1 MAKTTKRIVSLV
13 IVAMLLA
20 AMVPFTAFAATPSLT
35 LSMSKD
41 GFTYTVYQVAT
52 LDTTTGGYTLNTED
66 EGIVDAMK
74 SKDQSGADFL
84 AALDAATNPGSVK
97 GTVTKGSDFTTTDM
111 GIYYA
116 KATEWPNGVQRKS
129 NTVVVPLYNKTER
142 TWKFS
147 GGVSADGDD
156 ALSIDL
162 SQNGKAVSGSVGV
175 DKGFD
180 TVIDKTPK
188 FKGQGQK
195 VTYTLE
201 ATVVGSI
208 DQKAKKYVIYDTM
221 SKGLTYNNDAKVY
234 YLDDAGNP
242 GNDVTNQFIV
252 KPNNVDPSEPTDKLT
267 GEYEGGTNITVT
279 AKDTTLTGNDFY
291 AAKKVRVVYTAT
303 VNNKAVVGNP
313 GNPNTDGLE
322 YTNAAG
328 TDGKAGG
335 PTVIVYTYNIE
346 VEKVDASNG
355 NRPLAG
361 ATFGLYSD
369 AAATTEIASGVS
381 TLVGTG
387 TAQKALVTFTATGDT
402 NAIRLA
408 PGKYYVKEKS
418 APDGYNLNTKI
429 YEVTVSQSTSGNG
442 IAGLDA
448 AIPNTISKLPQTGGA
463 GTMMFT
469 ILGGSLILVAG
480 VLFVVFMKKRSSK

>member
-1 MAKTTKRIVSLV
+1 MAKTSKRIISMV
-13 IVAMLLA
+13 IVAMLLV
-20 AMVPFTAFAATPSLT
+20 AMVPFTAFAATPTLT
-35 LSMSKD
+35 FTMPKD
-41 GFTYTVYQVAT
+41 NFTYTVYQVAT
-52 LDTTTGGYTLNTED
+52 LNAETGEYTLKTT
-66 EGIVDAMK
+66 DADVVAAMQKK
-74 SKDQSGADFL
+74 SQSGAEFL
-84 AALDAATNPGSVK
+84 AALDDATTPGDNK
-97 GTVTKGSDFTTTDM
+97 GTVTKGTDFNTSEL

-116 KATEWPNGVQRKS
+116 KATAWPNNVQRRS
-129 NTVVVPLYNKTER
+129 NTVIVPKKFGN

-180 TVIDKTPK
+180 KVSDKTPRH
-188 FKGQGQK
+188 KGQGESVK
-195 VTYTLE
+195 FTLE
-201 ATVVGSI
+201 ATVIGSTSEH
-208 DQKAKKYVIYDTM
+208 AKEYVIYDTM
-221 SKGLTYNNDAKVY
+221 SKGLTYNDDAVVY
-234 YLDDAGNP
+234 YLDASDAVIGSA
-242 GNDVTNQFIV
+242 VTSDFNIS
-252 KPNNVDPSEPTDKLT
+252 NNSTDDKLT
-267 GEYEGGTNITVT
+267 GKYANGTYISV
-279 AKDTTLTGNDFY
+279 AARDTTLGGTAFY

-303 VNNKAVVGNP
+303 VNNDAVIGSA
-313 GNPNTDGLE
+313 GNPNKDYLK
-322 YTNAAG
+322 YTNAA
-328 TDGKAGG
+328 DKSDDIKG
-335 PTVIVYTYNIE
+335 PEVIVYTYNVE

-355 NRPLAG
+355 NKPLAG

-448 AIPNTISKLPQTGGA
+448 AIPNTISKLPETGGA

-469 ILGGSLILVAG
+469 IIGGSLILVAG
-480 VLFVVFMKKRSSK
+480 ALFVVVLKKRSSK

>member
-13 IVAMLLA
+13 LVAMLLA
-20 AMVPFTAFAATPSLT
+20 AMVPFTAFAANSSLT

-52 LDTTTGGYTLNTED
+52 LDTTTGGYTLNTTD
-66 EGIVDAMK
+66 AGIVAAMK
-74 SKDQSGADFL
+74 TKNQSGADFL
-84 AALDAATNPGSVK
+84 AALDAASNPGSVA
-97 GTVTKGSDFTTTDM
+97 GTVTKGSNFTTSDM

-116 KATEWPNGVQRKS
+116 KATAWPDGVQRKS
-129 NTVVVPLYNKTER
+129 NTVVVPQYNDTEKTWE
-142 TWKFS
+142 FS
-147 GGVSADGDD
+147 SA
-156 ALSIDL
+156 SIDL
-162 SQNGKAVSGSVGV
+162 STNGKAVSGDIGV

-180 TVIDKTPK
+180 TVDDKAPK
-188 FKGQGQK
+188 FKGQDDV

-201 ATVVGSI
+201 ATVVGST

-234 YLDDAGNP
+234 YLDDAGNASSAVTAQF
-242 GNDVTNQFIV
+242 DVAATKTNA
-252 KPNNVDPSEPTDKLT
+252 KLT
-267 GEYEGGTNITVT
+267 GEYAGGTYITVT
-279 AKDTTLTGNDFY
+279 AKADTLNGTEFY

-303 VNNKAVVGNP
+303 VNNEAIVGTP

-322 YTNAAG
+322 YTNAA
-328 TDGKAGG
+328 DQSDDVEG
-335 PTVIVYTYNIE
+335 PTVRVYTYSIE

-355 NRPLAG
+355 NAPLAG

-369 AAATTEIASGVS
+369 RNATTEIASGTSVIS
-381 TLVGTG
+381 GN
-387 TAQKALVTFTATGDT
+387 KAIVTFKAGNDA

-408 PGKYYVKEKS
+408 PNTYYVKEKA
-418 APDGYNLNTKI
+418 APTGYNLNTKI
-429 YEVTVSQSTSGNG
+429 YAVTVTGSETAAGVQGLQS
-442 IAGLDA
+442 

-480 VLFVVFMKKRSSK
+480 ALFVVFMKKRTSK

>member
-20 AMVPFTAFAATPSLT
+20 AMVPFTAFAANSSLT

-52 LDTTTGGYTLNTED
+52 LDTTTGGYTLKTTD
-66 EGIVDAMK
+66 AGIVAAMK
-74 SKDQSGADFL
+74 TKNQTGADFL
-84 AALDAATNPGSVK
+84 AALDAATNPGSVA
-97 GTVTKGSDFTTTDM
+97 GTVSNGSSFTTSTM

-116 KATEWPNGVQRKS
+116 KATAWPDGVQRKS
-129 NTVVVPLYNKTER
+129 NTVVVPKYNKGEK
-142 TWKFS
+142 TWEFT
-147 GGVSADGDD
+147 D
-156 ALSIDL
+156 ASIDL
-162 SQNGKAVSGSVGV
+162 STNGKAVSGDIFV

-180 TVIDKTPK
+180 TVNDKAPK
-188 FKGQGQK
+188 FKGQGDV

-208 DQKAKKYVIYDTM
+208 DQKAKKYVIYDKM
-221 SKGLTYNNDAKVY
+221 SKGLTYNKDAKVY
-234 YLDDAGNP
+234 YLDDAGNA
-242 GNDVTNQFIV
+242 GNAVNAQFDVDFTKTNA
-252 KPNNVDPSEPTDKLT
+252 KLT
-267 GEYEGGTNITVT
+267 DEYKDGTYITVT
-279 AKDTTLTGNDFY
+279 AKPETLGGTEFY

-303 VNNKAVVGNP
+303 VNNEAVVGNP

-322 YTNAAG
+322 YKNAA
-328 TDGKAGG
+328 DQSDDVKG

-355 NRPLAG
+355 NAPLAG

-369 AAATTEIASGVS
+369 SNATTEIASGTSVIS
-381 TLVGTG
+381 GN
-387 TAQKALVTFTATGDT
+387 KAIVTFKAGSDA

-408 PGKYYVKEKS
+408 PGKYYVKEKE
-418 APDGYNLNTKI
+418 APEGYNLNTTI
-429 YEVTVSQSTSGNG
+429 YEVTVTGDTTA
-442 IAGLDA
+442 AGGVQGLRS

>member
-20 AMVPFTAFAATPSLT
+20 AMVPFTAFAANSSLT

-52 LDTTTGGYTLNTED
+52 LNAETGEYTLKTT
-66 EGIVDAMK
+66 DADVVAAMQK
-74 SKDQSGADFL
+74 KNQSGADFL
-84 AALDAATNPGSVK
+84 AALDAATTPGFNK
-97 GTVTKGSDFTTTDM
+97 GTVTKGTDFNTSEL

-116 KATEWPNGVQRKS
+116 KATAWPNNVQRRS
-129 NTVVVPLYNKTER
+129 NTVIVPKKFGN

-180 TVIDKTPK
+180 TVDDKAPK
-188 FKGQGQK
+188 FKGQGDV

-221 SKGLTYNNDAKVY
+221 SKGLTYNKDAKVY
-234 YLDDAGNP
+234 YLDDEGKP
-242 GNDVTNQFIV
+242 GNEVTEQFTV
-252 KPNNVDPSEPTDKLT
+252 KPNNVDSSEPTDKLT
-267 GEYEGGTNITVT
+267 GKYVGGTYITVT
-279 AKDTTLTGNDFY
+279 AKPGTLNGTEFGTEFY
-291 AAKKVRVVYTAT
+291 DAKKVRVVYTAT
-303 VNNKAVVGNP
+303 VNNEAVVGVP

-328 TDGKAGG
+328 TDGKAEGS
-335 PTVIVYTYNIE
+335 TVIVYTYNIE

-355 NRPLAG
+355 NAPLAG

-369 AAATTEIASGVS
+369 SNATTEIASGTSVIS
-381 TLVGTG
+381 GN
-387 TAQKALVTFTATGDT
+387 KAIVTFKAGSDA

-408 PGKYYVKEKS
+408 PGKYYVKEKE
-418 APDGYNLNTKI
+418 APEGYNLNTKI
-429 YEVTVSQSTSGNG
+429 YEVTVTGNETA
-442 IAGLDA
+442 AGVQGLRS

>member
-13 IVAMLLA
+13 LVAMLLA
-20 AMVPFTAFAATPSLT
+20 AMVPFTAFAANSSLT

-52 LDTTTGGYTLNTED
+52 LDTTTGGYTLKTED
-66 EGIVDAMK
+66 AGIVAAMK
-74 SKDQSGADFL
+74 TKDQSGADFL
-84 AALDAATNPGSVK
+84 AALDAATNPGTPA
-97 GTVTKGSDFTTTDM
+97 GTVTKDSSFTTSTM

-116 KATEWPNGVQRKS
+116 KATDWPDGVQRKS
-129 NTVVVPLYNKTER
+129 NTVVVPKYNKGEK
-142 TWKFS
+142 TWEFT
-147 GGVSADGDD
+147 D
-156 ALSIDL
+156 ASIDL
-162 SQNGKAVSGSVGV
+162 STNGKAVSGDIGV

-180 TVIDKTPK
+180 TVDDKAPK

-242 GNDVTNQFIV
+242 GNDVTAQFIV
-252 KPNNVDPSEPTDKLT
+252 DPLKPNAKLT
-267 GEYEGGTNITVT
+267 GKYEGGTYITVT
-279 AKDTTLTGNDFY
+279 AKPETLNGTNSTEFY

-303 VNNKAVVGNP
+303 VNNEAVVGTP

-322 YTNAAG
+322 YTNAA
-328 TDGKAGG
+328 DHSEDVEG

-355 NRPLAG
+355 NAPLAG

-369 AAATTEIASGVS
+369 SNATTEIASGTSVIS
-381 TLVGTG
+381 GN
-387 TAQKALVTFTATGDT
+387 KAIVTFKAGNDA

-408 PGKYYVKEKS
+408 PGKYYVKEKA
-418 APDGYNLNTKI
+418 APEGYNLNTKI
-429 YEVTVSQSTSGNG
+429 YEVTVTGSETAAGVQGLQS
-442 IAGLDA
+442 

>member
-20 AMVPFTAFAATPSLT
+20 AMVPFTAFAETPSLT

-41 GFTYTVYQVAT
+41 GFEYTVYQVAT
-52 LDTTTGGYTLNTED
+52 LDTETGAYTLNTTD
-66 EGIVDAMK
+66 AGIVAAMK
-74 SKDQSGADFL
+74 VNGQSGADFL
-84 AALDAATNPGSVK
+84 AALDAASNPGTSV
-97 GTVTKGSDFTTTDM
+97 GTVSNGSNFTTSTM

-116 KATEWPNGVQRKS
+116 KATAWPDGVQRKS
-129 NTVVVPLYNKTER
+129 NTVVVPQYNGE
-142 TWKFS
+142 TWEFS
-147 GGVSADGDD
+147 SA
-156 ALSIDL
+156 SIDL
-162 SQNGKAVSGSVGV
+162 STNGKAVSGDIFV

-180 TVIDKTPK
+180 TVEDKAPK

-201 ATVVGSI
+201 ATIVGSI
-208 DQKAKKYVIYDTM
+208 DQKAKKYVIYDKM
-221 SKGLTYNNDAKVY
+221 SKGLTYNKDAKVY
-234 YLDDAGNP
+234 YLDDAGNA
-242 GNDVTNQFIV
+242 GNAVNAQFDVDFTKTNA
-252 KPNNVDPSEPTDKLT
+252 KLT
-267 GEYEGGTNITVT
+267 GEYAGGTYITVT
-279 AKDTTLTGNDFY
+279 AKADTLNGTEFY

-303 VNNKAVVGNP
+303 VNNEAIVGTP

-322 YTNAAG
+322 YTNAA
-328 TDGKAGG
+328 DQSDDVEG
-335 PTVIVYTYNIE
+335 PTVRVYTYSIE

-355 NRPLAG
+355 NAPLAG

-369 AAATTEIASGVS
+369 RNATTEIASGTS
-381 TLVGTG
+381 AISGN
-387 TAQKALVTFTATGDT
+387 KAIVTFKAGNDA

-408 PGKYYVKEKS
+408 PGTYYVKEKA
-418 APDGYNLNTKI
+418 APTGYNLNTKI
-429 YEVTVSQSTSGNG
+429 YAVTVTGSETAAGVQGLQS
-442 IAGLDA
+442 

-480 VLFVVFMKKRSSK
+480 ALFVVFMKKRTSK

>member
-13 IVAMLLA
+13 LVAMLLA

-52 LDTTTGGYTLNTED
+52 LDTTTGGYTLNTTD
-66 EGIVDAMK
+66 AGIVAAMK
-74 SKDQSGADFL
+74 TKDQSGADFL
-84 AALDAATNPGSVK
+84 AALDAASNPGSVA
-97 GTVTKGSDFTTTDM
+97 GTVTKDSSFTTSTM

-116 KATEWPNGVQRKS
+116 KATEWPDGVQRKS

-147 GGVSADGDD
+147 D
-156 ALSIDL
+156 ASIDL
-162 SQNGKAVSGSVGV
+162 STNGKAVSGDIGV

-180 TVIDKTPK
+180 TVNDKAPK
-188 FKGQGQK
+188 FKGQGDV

-221 SKGLTYNNDAKVY
+221 SKGLTYNKNAKVY

-242 GNDVTNQFIV
+242 GNEVTEQFTV

-267 GEYEGGTNITVT
+267 GKYEGGTYITVT
-279 AKDTTLTGNDFY
+279 AKPGTLNGTEFY

-303 VNNKAVVGNP
+303 VNNEAIVGTP

-322 YTNAAG
+322 YTNAADQSDDVPG
-328 TDGKAGG
+328 A
-335 PTVIVYTYNIE
+335 TVIVYTYNIE

-355 NRPLAG
+355 NAPLAG

-369 AAATTEIASGVS
+369 SNATTEIASGTSVIS
-381 TLVGTG
+381 GN
-387 TAQKALVTFTATGDT
+387 KAIVTFKNGSDA

-408 PGKYYVKEKS
+408 PGTYYVKEKE
-418 APDGYNLNTKI
+418 APEGYNLNTKI
-429 YEVTVSQSTSGNG
+429 YEVTVTGNVTAAGVQGLQS
-442 IAGLDA
+442 

>member
-20 AMVPFTAFAATPSLT
+20 AMVPFTAFAETPSLT

-52 LDTTTGGYTLNTED
+52 LDTTTGGYTLNTTD
-66 EGIVDAMK
+66 AGIVAAMK
-74 SKDQSGADFL
+74 TKNQSGADFL

-116 KATEWPNGVQRKS
+116 KATAWPDGVQRKS
-129 NTVVVPLYNKTER
+129 NTVVVPQYNDGQKTWE
-142 TWKFS
+142 FS
-147 GGVSADGDD
+147 SA
-156 ALSIDL
+156 SIDL
-162 SQNGKAVSGSVGV
+162 SAYGKAVSGDIFV
-175 DKGFD
+175 DKGFS
-180 TVIDKTPK
+180 TVEDDDPRYE
-188 FKGQGQK
+188 GQGK
-195 VTYTLE
+195 VVPYTLE
-201 ATVVGSI
+201 ATIVGSI

-234 YLDDAGNP
+234 YLDDEGKP
-242 GNDVTNQFIV
+242 GNEVTEQFTV

-267 GEYEGGTNITVT
+267 GDYEGGTYITVT
-279 AKDTTLTGNDFY
+279 AKPGTLNGTEFY
-291 AAKKVRVVYTAT
+291 AAKKVRVCFTAT
-303 VNNKAVVGNP
+303 VNNDAVVGNP

-322 YTNAAG
+322 YTNAANHSDDVEG
-328 TDGKAGG
+328 D
-335 PTVIVYTYNIE
+335 TVIVYTYNIE

-355 NRPLAG
+355 NAPLAG

-369 AAATTEIASGVS
+369 SNATTEIASGTSVIS
-381 TLVGTG
+381 GT
-387 TAQKALVTFTATGDT
+387 KAIVTFKAGNDA

-408 PGKYYVKEKS
+408 PGKYYVKEKE
-418 APDGYNLNTKI
+418 APEGYNLNTKI
-429 YEVTVSQSTSGNG
+429 YEVTVTGDTTP
-442 IAGLDA
+442 AGGVQGLRS

>member
-20 AMVPFTAFAATPSLT
+20 AMVPFTAFAETPSLT

-52 LDTTTGGYTLNTED
+52 LDTTTGGYTLKTTD
-66 EGIVDAMK
+66 ARIVAAMK
-74 SKDQSGADFL
+74 TKDQSGADFL
-84 AALDAATNPGSVK
+84 ADLDAASNPGSVA
-97 GTVTKGSDFTTTDM
+97 GTVTKDSSFTTSTM

-116 KATEWPNGVQRKS
+116 KATAWPDGVQRKS
-129 NTVVVPLYNKTER
+129 NTVVVPQYNGE
-142 TWKFS
+142 TWEFS
-147 GGVSADGDD
+147 SA
-156 ALSIDL
+156 SIDL
-162 SQNGKAVSGSVGV
+162 STNGKAVSGDIGV

-180 TVIDKTPK
+180 TVDDKAPK
-188 FKGQGQK
+188 FKGQGDV

-221 SKGLTYNNDAKVY
+221 SKGLTYNKNAKVY

-242 GNDVTNQFIV
+242 GNEVTEQFTV
-252 KPNNVDPSEPTDKLT
+252 KPNNVDSSEPTDKLT
-267 GEYEGGTNITVT
+267 GKYEGGTYITVT
-279 AKDTTLTGNDFY
+279 AKPGTLNGTEFY

-303 VNNKAVVGNP
+303 VNNEAVVGVP

-322 YTNAAG
+322 YTNAADQSDDVEG
-328 TDGKAGG
+328 S
-335 PTVIVYTYNIE
+335 TVIVYTYNIE

-355 NRPLAG
+355 NAPLAG

-369 AAATTEIASGVS
+369 SNATTEIASGTSVIS
-381 TLVGTG
+381 GN
-387 TAQKALVTFTATGDT
+387 KAIVTFKAGNDA

-408 PGKYYVKEKS
+408 PGKYYVKEKE
-418 APDGYNLNTKI
+418 APEGYNLNTKI
-429 YEVTVSQSTSGNG
+429 YEVTVTGNETA
-442 IAGLDA
+442 AGVQGLRS

>member
-20 AMVPFTAFAATPSLT
+20 AMVPFTAFAANPSLT
-35 LSMSKD
+35 LSMTKD

-52 LDTTTGGYTLNTED
+52 LDTTTGGYTLNTAD
-66 EGIVDAMK
+66 EGIVAAMK
-74 SKDQSGADFL
+74 TKNQTGADFL
-84 AALDAATNPGSVK
+84 AALDAASNPGSVA
-97 GTVTKGSDFTTTDM
+97 GTVTKDSSFTTSTM

-129 NTVVVPLYNKTER
+129 NTVVVPQYNDTDKTWE
-142 TWKFS
+142 FS
-147 GGVSADGDD
+147 D
-156 ALSIDL
+156 ASIDL
-162 SQNGKAVSGSVGV
+162 SANGKAVSGDVGV

-180 TVIDKTPK
+180 TVDDKAPK

-201 ATVVGSI
+201 ATIVGSI

-234 YLDDAGNP
+234 YLDDADHP
-242 GNDVTNQFIV
+242 GNEVTEQFTV
-252 KPNNVDPSEPTDKLT
+252 KPNNVDSSEPTDKLT
-267 GEYEGGTNITVT
+267 GEYEGGTYITVT
-279 AKDTTLTGNDFY
+279 AKPETLNGTNSTEFY

-328 TDGKAGG
+328 TDGKAEGF
-335 PTVIVYTYNIE
+335 TVRVYTYNIE

-361 ATFGLYSD
+361 AIFGLYSD
-369 AAATTEIASGVS
+369 SKATTEIASGTSVIS
-381 TLVGTG
+381 GN
-387 TAQKALVTFTATGDT
+387 KAIVTFKAGSDA

-408 PGKYYVKEKS
+408 PGTYYVKEKA
-418 APDGYNLNTKI
+418 APAGYNLNTTI
-429 YEVTVSQSTSGNG
+429 YEVTVTGDTTPAGGVQGLQS
-442 IAGLDA
+442 

>member
-52 LDTTTGGYTLNTED
+52 LDTTTGGYTLKTTD
-66 EGIVDAMK
+66 ARIVDAMK
-74 SKDQSGADFL
+74 TKDQSGADFL
-84 AALDAATNPGSVK
+84 ADLDAASNPGSVA
-97 GTVTKGSDFTTTDM
+97 GTVTKDSSFTTSTM

-116 KATEWPNGVQRKS
+116 KATAWPDGVQRKS
-129 NTVVVPLYNKTER
+129 NTVVVPQYNKDEK

-147 GGVSADGDD
+147 D
-156 ALSIDL
+156 ASIDL
-162 SQNGKAVSGSVGV
+162 STNGKAVSGDIGV

-180 TVIDKTPK
+180 TVDDKAPK

-234 YLDDAGNP
+234 YLDYAGNA

-252 KPNNVDPSEPTDKLT
+252 DPLKPNAKLT
-267 GEYEGGTNITVT
+267 GKYEGGTYITVT
-279 AKDTTLTGNDFY
+279 AKPETLNGTNSTEFY

-303 VNNKAVVGNP
+303 VNNEAVVGKP

-322 YTNAAG
+322 YTNAA
-328 TDGKAGG
+328 DQFDDVKG

-355 NRPLAG
+355 NAPLAG

-369 AAATTEIASGVS
+369 SNATTEIASGTSVIS
-381 TLVGTG
+381 GN
-387 TAQKALVTFTATGDT
+387 KAIVTFKNGNDA

-408 PGKYYVKEKS
+408 PGKYYVKEKE
-418 APDGYNLNTKI
+418 ALEGYNLNTKI
-429 YEVTVSQSTSGNG
+429 YEVTVTGSETAAGVQGLQS
-442 IAGLDA
+442 

>member
-20 AMVPFTAFAATPSLT
+20 AMVPFTAFAANSSLT

-52 LDTTTGGYTLNTED
+52 LDTTTGGYTLKTED
-66 EGIVDAMK
+66 AGIVDAMK
-74 SKDQSGADFL
+74 TKDQTGADFL
-84 AALDAATNPGSVK
+84 AALDAASNPGSVA
-97 GTVTKGSDFTTTDM
+97 GTVTKDSSFTTSTM

-116 KATEWPNGVQRKS
+116 KATAWPEGVQRKS
-129 NTVVVPLYNKTER
+129 NTVVVPKYNKGEK
-142 TWKFS
+142 TWEFT
-147 GGVSADGDD
+147 D
-156 ALSIDL
+156 ASIDL
-162 SQNGKAVSGSVGV
+162 STNGKAVSGDVGV

-180 TVIDKTPK
+180 TVDDKAPK

-221 SKGLTYNNDAKVY
+221 SKGLTYNKDAKVY
-234 YLDDAGNP
+234 YLDDEGKP
-242 GNDVTNQFIV
+242 GNEVTEQFTV

-267 GEYEGGTNITVT
+267 GEYEGGTYITVT

-328 TDGKAGG
+328 TDGKAEGF
-335 PTVIVYTYNIE
+335 TVRVYTYNIE

-369 AAATTEIASGVS
+369 SDATTEIASGTSVIS
-381 TLVGTG
+381 GN
-387 TAQKALVTFTATGDT
+387 KAIVTFKNGNDA

-408 PGKYYVKEKS
+408 PGKYYVKEKE
-418 APDGYNLNTKI
+418 APEGYNLNTKI
-429 YEVTVSQSTSGNG
+429 YEVTVTGNETAAGVQGLQS
-442 IAGLDA
+442 

>member
-52 LDTTTGGYTLNTED
+52 LDTTTGGYTLNTTD
-66 EGIVDAMK
+66 ARIVDAMK
-74 SKDQSGADFL
+74 TKDQSGADFL
-84 AALDAATNPGSVK
+84 ADLDAASNPGSVA
-97 GTVTKGSDFTTTDM
+97 GTVTKDSSFTTSTM

-116 KATEWPNGVQRKS
+116 KATAWPDGVQRKS
-129 NTVVVPLYNKTER
+129 NTVVVPQYNKDEK

-147 GGVSADGDD
+147 D
-156 ALSIDL
+156 ASIDL
-162 SQNGKAVSGSVGV
+162 STNGKAVSGDIGV

-180 TVIDKTPK
+180 TVDDKAPK

-234 YLDDAGNP
+234 YLDDAGNA

-252 KPNNVDPSEPTDKLT
+252 DPLKPNAKLT
-267 GEYEGGTNITVT
+267 GKYEGGTYITVT
-279 AKDTTLTGNDFY
+279 AKPETLNGTNSTEFY

-303 VNNKAVVGNP
+303 VNNEAVVGKP

-322 YTNAAG
+322 YTNAA
-328 TDGKAGG
+328 DQFDDVKG

-355 NRPLAG
+355 NAPLAG

-369 AAATTEIASGVS
+369 SNATTEIASGTSVIS
-381 TLVGTG
+381 GN
-387 TAQKALVTFTATGDT
+387 KAIVTFKNGNDA

-408 PGKYYVKEKS
+408 PGKYYVKEKE
-418 APDGYNLNTKI
+418 APEGYNLNTKI
-429 YEVTVSQSTSGNG
+429 YEVTVTGSETAAGVQGLQS
-442 IAGLDA
+442 

>member
-1 MAKTTKRIVSLV
+1 
-13 IVAMLLA
+13 MLLA
-20 AMVPFTAFAATPSLT
+20 AMVPFTAFAETPSLT

-52 LDTTTGGYTLNTED
+52 LDTTTGGYTLKTTD
-66 EGIVDAMK
+66 ERIVDDMK
-74 SKDQSGADFL
+74 TKDQTGADFL
-84 AALDAATNPGSVK
+84 ADLDAASNPGSVA
-97 GTVTKGSDFTTTDM
+97 GTVSNGSDFTTSTM

-116 KATEWPNGVQRKS
+116 KATAWPDGVQRKS
-129 NTVVVPLYNKTER
+129 NTVVVPQYNEDEKTWE
-142 TWKFS
+142 FS
-147 GGVSADGDD
+147 SA
-156 ALSIDL
+156 SIDL
-162 SQNGKAVSGSVGV
+162 STNGKAVSGDIGV

-180 TVIDKTPK
+180 TVKDKAPK

-221 SKGLTYNNDAKVY
+221 SKGLTYNKDAKVY
-234 YLDDAGNP
+234 YLDDEGKP
-242 GNDVTNQFIV
+242 GNEVTEQFTV

-267 GEYEGGTNITVT
+267 GKYEGGTYITVT
-279 AKDTTLTGNDFY
+279 AKPETLNGTNSTEFY

-303 VNNKAVVGNP
+303 VNNEAVVGKP

-322 YTNAAG
+322 YTNAA
-328 TDGKAGG
+328 DHSEDVEG

-355 NRPLAG
+355 NKPLAG

-369 AAATTEIASGVS
+369 RNATTEIASGTSVIS
-381 TLVGTG
+381 GN
-387 TAQKALVTFTATGDT
+387 KAIVTFKAGNDA

-408 PGKYYVKEKS
+408 PGKYYVKEKE
-418 APDGYNLNTKI
+418 ALDGYNLNTKI
-429 YEVTVSQSTSGNG
+429 YEVTVTGSETAAGVQGLQS
-442 IAGLDA
+442 

>member
-20 AMVPFTAFAATPSLT
+20 AMVPFTAFAETPSLT

-52 LDTTTGGYTLNTED
+52 LDTTTGGYTLKTTD
-66 EGIVDAMK
+66 ARIVDAMK
-74 SKDQSGADFL
+74 TKDQSGADFL
-84 AALDAATNPGSVK
+84 ADLDAASNPGSVA
-97 GTVTKGSDFTTTDM
+97 GTVTKDSSFTTSTM

-116 KATEWPNGVQRKS
+116 KATAWPDGVQRKS
-129 NTVVVPLYNKTER
+129 NTVVVPQYNKDEK

-147 GGVSADGDD
+147 D
-156 ALSIDL
+156 ASIDL
-162 SQNGKAVSGSVGV
+162 STNGKAVSGDIGV

-180 TVIDKTPK
+180 TVDDKAPK

-234 YLDDAGNP
+234 YLDDAGNA

-252 KPNNVDPSEPTDKLT
+252 DPLKPNAKLT
-267 GEYEGGTNITVT
+267 GKYEGGTYITVT
-279 AKDTTLTGNDFY
+279 AKPETLNGTNSTEFY

-303 VNNKAVVGNP
+303 VNNEAVVGKP

-322 YTNAAG
+322 YTNAA
-328 TDGKAGG
+328 DQFDDVKG

-355 NRPLAG
+355 NAPLAG

-369 AAATTEIASGVS
+369 SNATTEIASGTSVIS
-381 TLVGTG
+381 GN
-387 TAQKALVTFTATGDT
+387 KAIVTFKNGNDA

-408 PGKYYVKEKS
+408 PGKYYVKEKE
-418 APDGYNLNTKI
+418 ALEGYNLNTKI
-429 YEVTVSQSTSGNG
+429 YEVTVTGSETAAGVQGLQS
-442 IAGLDA
+442 

>member
-13 IVAMLLA
+13 LVAMLLA

-35 LSMSKD
+35 LSMTKD

-52 LDTTTGGYTLNTED
+52 LDTTTGGYTLKTED
-66 EGIVDAMK
+66 AGIVDAMK
-74 SKDQSGADFL
+74 TKDQTGADFL
-84 AALDAATNPGSVK
+84 AALDAATDPGDAA
-97 GTVTKGSDFTTTDM
+97 GTVSKGRDFTTSTM

-116 KATEWPNGVQRKS
+116 KATAWPDGVQRKS
-129 NTVVVPLYNKTER
+129 NTVVVPQYNDTDK

-147 GGVSADGDD
+147 D
-156 ALSIDL
+156 ASIDL
-162 SQNGKAVSGSVGV
+162 STNGKAVSGDIGV
-175 DKGFD
+175 DKGFG
-180 TVIDKTPK
+180 TVDDKAPK

-221 SKGLTYNNDAKVY
+221 SKGLTYNKDAKVY
-234 YLDDAGNP
+234 YLDGAGNA
-242 GNDVTNQFIV
+242 GNDVTDQFIV
-252 KPNNVDPSEPTDKLT
+252 KPNNVDSSEPTDKLT
-267 GEYEGGTNITVT
+267 DKYEGGTYITVT
-279 AKDTTLTGNDFY
+279 AKADTLNGTEFY

-303 VNNKAVVGNP
+303 VNNKAIVGTP

-322 YTNAAG
+322 YTNAA
-328 TDGKAGG
+328 DHSEDVPG
-335 PTVIVYTYNIE
+335 PTVKVYTYNIE

-355 NRPLAG
+355 NAPLAG

-369 AAATTEIASGVS
+369 SGATTEIASGTSVIS
-381 TLVGTG
+381 GN
-387 TAQKALVTFTATGDT
+387 KAIVTFKAGNDA

-408 PGKYYVKEKS
+408 PGTYYVKEKE
-418 APDGYNLNTKI
+418 APEGYNLNTKI
-429 YEVTVSQSTSGNG
+429 YEVTVTGNETAAGVQGLQS
-442 IAGLDA
+442 

>member
-13 IVAMLLA
+13 LVAMLLA
-20 AMVPFTAFAATPSLT
+20 AMVPFTAFAANSSLT

-52 LDTTTGGYTLNTED
+52 LDTTTGGYTLKTTD
-66 EGIVDAMK
+66 AGIVAAMK
-74 SKDQSGADFL
+74 TKDQTGADFL
-84 AALDAATNPGSVK
+84 AALDAATNPGSVA
-97 GTVTKGSDFTTTDM
+97 GTVSKGSNFTTSTM

-116 KATEWPNGVQRKS
+116 KATAWPDGVQRKS
-129 NTVVVPLYNKTER
+129 NTVVVPKYNKDEK
-142 TWKFS
+142 TWEFT
-147 GGVSADGDD
+147 D
-156 ALSIDL
+156 ASIDL
-162 SQNGKAVSGSVGV
+162 STNGKAVSGDIGV

-180 TVIDKTPK
+180 TVDDKAPK

-234 YLDDAGNP
+234 YLDDAGNA

-252 KPNNVDPSEPTDKLT
+252 DPLKPNAKLT
-267 GEYEGGTNITVT
+267 GKYEGGTYITVT
-279 AKDTTLTGNDFY
+279 AKDTTLNGTNGTEFY

-303 VNNKAVVGNP
+303 VNNEAVVGVP

-322 YTNAAG
+322 YTNAADQSDDVPG
-328 TDGKAGG
+328 A
-335 PTVIVYTYNIE
+335 TVIVYTYNIE

-369 AAATTEIASGVS
+369 SNATTEIASGTSVIS
-381 TLVGTG
+381 GN
-387 TAQKALVTFTATGDT
+387 KAIVTFKAGSDA

-408 PGKYYVKEKS
+408 PGTYYVKEKA
-418 APDGYNLNTKI
+418 APAGYNLNTTI
-429 YEVTVSQSTSGNG
+429 YEVTVTGDTTAAGGVQGLQS
-442 IAGLDA
+442 

>member
-52 LDTTTGGYTLNTED
+52 LDTTTGGYTLKTTD
-66 EGIVDAMK
+66 ARIVDAMK
-74 SKDQSGADFL
+74 TKDQSGADFL
-84 AALDAATNPGSVK
+84 ADLDAASNPGSVA
-97 GTVTKGSDFTTTDM
+97 GTVTKDSSFTTSTM

-116 KATEWPNGVQRKS
+116 KATAWPDGVQRKS
-129 NTVVVPLYNKTER
+129 NTVVVPQYNKDEK

-147 GGVSADGDD
+147 D
-156 ALSIDL
+156 ASIDL
-162 SQNGKAVSGSVGV
+162 STNGKAVSGDIGV

-180 TVIDKTPK
+180 TVDDKAPK

-234 YLDDAGNP
+234 YLDYAGNA

-252 KPNNVDPSEPTDKLT
+252 DPLKPNAKLT
-267 GEYEGGTNITVT
+267 GKYEGGTYITVT
-279 AKDTTLTGNDFY
+279 AKPETLNGTNSTEFY

-303 VNNKAVVGNP
+303 VNNEAVVGKP

-322 YTNAAG
+322 YTNAA
-328 TDGKAGG
+328 DQFDDVKG

-355 NRPLAG
+355 NAPLAG

-369 AAATTEIASGVS
+369 SNATTEIASGTSVIS
-381 TLVGTG
+381 GN
-387 TAQKALVTFTATGDT
+387 KAIVTFKNGNDA

-408 PGKYYVKEKS
+408 PGKYYVKEKE
-418 APDGYNLNTKI
+418 APEGYNLNTKI
-429 YEVTVSQSTSGNG
+429 YEVTVTGSETAAGVQGLQS
-442 IAGLDA
+442 

>member
-20 AMVPFTAFAATPSLT
+20 AMVPFTAFAETPSLT

-41 GFTYTVYQVAT
+41 GFEYTVYQVAT
-52 LDTTTGGYTLNTED
+52 LDTETGAYTLNTTD
-66 EGIVDAMK
+66 AGIVAAMK
-74 SKDQSGADFL
+74 VNGQSGADFL
-84 AALDAATNPGSVK
+84 AALDAASNPGTSV
-97 GTVTKGSDFTTTDM
+97 GTVSNGSNFTTSTM

-116 KATEWPNGVQRKS
+116 KATAWPDGVQRKS
-129 NTVVVPLYNKTER
+129 NTVVVPRYNGE
-142 TWKFS
+142 TWEFS
-147 GGVSADGDD
+147 D
-156 ALSIDL
+156 ASIDL
-162 SQNGKAVSGSVGV
+162 STNGKAVSGDIFV

-180 TVIDKTPK
+180 TVEDKAPK

-208 DQKAKKYVIYDTM
+208 DQKAKKYVIYDKM
-221 SKGLTYNNDAKVY
+221 SKGLTYNKDAKVY
-234 YLDDAGNP
+234 YLDDEGNAGNAV
-242 GNDVTNQFIV
+242 NAQFDVDFTKTNA
-252 KPNNVDPSEPTDKLT
+252 KLT
-267 GEYEGGTNITVT
+267 DEYKDGTYITVT
-279 AKDTTLTGNDFY
+279 AKPETLNGTNSTEFY

-303 VNNKAVVGNP
+303 VNNEAVVGNP

-322 YTNAAG
+322 YKNAA
-328 TDGKAGG
+328 DQSDDVKG

-355 NRPLAG
+355 NAPLAG
-361 ATFGLYSD
+361 AIFGLYSD
-369 AAATTEIASGVS
+369 SNATTEIASGTSVIS
-381 TLVGTG
+381 GN
-387 TAQKALVTFTATGDT
+387 KAIVTFKADNDA

-408 PGKYYVKEKS
+408 PGKYYVKEKE
-418 APDGYNLNTKI
+418 APEGYNLNTTI
-429 YEVTVSQSTSGNG
+429 YEVTVTGDTTPAGGVQGLQS
-442 IAGLDA
+442 

>member
-13 IVAMLLA
+13 LVAMLLA
-20 AMVPFTAFAATPSLT
+20 AMVPFTAFAANSSLT

-52 LDTTTGGYTLNTED
+52 LDTTTGGYTLNTTD
-66 EGIVDAMK
+66 AGIVAAMK
-74 SKDQSGADFL
+74 TKDQSGADFL
-84 AALDAATNPGSVK
+84 AALDAASNPGSDA
-97 GTVTKGSDFTTTDM
+97 GTVSKGSNFTTSTM

-116 KATEWPNGVQRKS
+116 KATAWPDGVQRKS
-129 NTVVVPLYNKTER
+129 NTVVVPKYNKGEK
-142 TWKFS
+142 TWEFT
-147 GGVSADGDD
+147 D
-156 ALSIDL
+156 ASIDL
-162 SQNGKAVSGSVGV
+162 STNGKAVSGDIFV

-180 TVIDKTPK
+180 TVDDKAPK
-188 FKGQGQK
+188 FKGQGDV

-242 GNDVTNQFIV
+242 GNDVTAQFIV
-252 KPNNVDPSEPTDKLT
+252 DPSKPNDKLT
-267 GEYEGGTNITVT
+267 GKYKDGTYITVT
-279 AKDTTLTGNDFY
+279 AKPETLNGTNSTEFY

-303 VNNKAVVGNP
+303 VNNEAVVGVP

-322 YTNAAG
+322 YTNAA
-328 TDGKAGG
+328 DQSDDVKG

-355 NRPLAG
+355 NAPLAG

-369 AAATTEIASGVS
+369 SNATTEIASGTSVIS
-381 TLVGTG
+381 GD
-387 TAQKALVTFTATGDT
+387 KAIVTFKAGSDA

-408 PGKYYVKEKS
+408 PGKYYVKEKE
-418 APDGYNLNTKI
+418 APEGYNLNTKI
-429 YEVTVSQSTSGNG
+429 YEVTVTGNETA
-442 IAGLDA
+442 AGVQGLRS

>member
-20 AMVPFTAFAATPSLT
+20 AMVPFTAFAANSSLT

-41 GFTYTVYQVAT
+41 GFEYTVYQVAT
-52 LDTTTGGYTLNTED
+52 LDTTTGGYTLNTTD
-66 EGIVDAMK
+66 AGIVDAMK
-74 SKDQSGADFL
+74 TKDQTGADFL
-84 AALDAATNPGSVK
+84 AALDAATNPGTPE
-97 GTVTKGSDFTTTDM
+97 GTVSNGSSFTTSTM

-116 KATEWPNGVQRKS
+116 KATAWPNGVQRKS
-129 NTVVVPLYNKTER
+129 NTVIVPKKFGN

-188 FKGQGQK
+188 FKGQGDD

-201 ATVVGSI
+201 ATIVGSI

-234 YLDDAGNP
+234 YLDDAGNA
-242 GNDVTNQFIV
+242 GNEVTEQFIV

-267 GEYEGGTNITVT
+267 GEYEGGTYITVT

-328 TDGKAGG
+328 TDGKAEG

-355 NRPLAG
+355 NAPLAG

-369 AAATTEIASGVS
+369 STATTEIASGTSVIS
-381 TLVGTG
+381 GN
-387 TAQKALVTFTATGDT
+387 KAIVTFKTGNDA

>member
-20 AMVPFTAFAATPSLT
+20 AMVPFTAFAANSSLT

-52 LDTTTGGYTLNTED
+52 LDTTTGGYTLNTTD
-66 EGIVDAMK
+66 ERIVAAMK
-74 SKDQSGADFL
+74 TKNQSGADFL
-84 AALDAATNPGSVK
+84 AALDAASNPGSVA
-97 GTVTKGSDFTTTDM
+97 GTVSKGSDFTTSTM

-116 KATEWPNGVQRKS
+116 KATAWPDGVQRKS
-129 NTVVVPLYNKTER
+129 NTVVVPQYNEDEKTWE
-142 TWKFS
+142 FS
-147 GGVSADGDD
+147 SA
-156 ALSIDL
+156 SIDL
-162 SQNGKAVSGSVGV
+162 STNGKAVSGDIGV

-180 TVIDKTPK
+180 TVDDKAPK
-188 FKGQGQK
+188 FKGQGDV

-234 YLDDAGNP
+234 YLDDAGNA
-242 GNDVTNQFIV
+242 GNDVTAQFGVGAI
-252 KPNNVDPSEPTDKLT
+252 KTNAKLT
-267 GEYEGGTNITVT
+267 GEYAGGTYITVT
-279 AKDTTLTGNDFY
+279 ANNETLNGTNSTEFY

-303 VNNKAVVGNP
+303 VNNEAVVGVP

-322 YTNAAG
+322 YTNAA
-328 TDGKAGG
+328 DQSDDVEG
-335 PTVIVYTYNIE
+335 PTVRVYTYNIE

-355 NRPLAG
+355 NKPLAG

-369 AAATTEIASGVS
+369 SNATTEIASGTS
-381 TLVGTG
+381 AISGN
-387 TAQKALVTFTATGDT
+387 KAIVTFKAGNDA

-408 PGKYYVKEKS
+408 PGKYYVKEKA
-418 APDGYNLNTKI
+418 APEGYNLNTKI
-429 YEVTVSQSTSGNG
+429 YEVTVTGSETAAGVQGLQS
-442 IAGLDA
+442 

>member
-13 IVAMLLA
+13 LVAMLLA
-20 AMVPFTAFAATPSLT
+20 AMVPFTAFAETPSLT

-52 LDTTTGGYTLNTED
+52 LDTTTGGYTLNTTD
-66 EGIVDAMK
+66 AGIVAAMK
-74 SKDQSGADFL
+74 TKDQTGADFL
-84 AALDAATNPGSVK
+84 AALDAATNPGTPE
-97 GTVTKGSDFTTTDM
+97 GTVSKGSNFTTSTM

-116 KATEWPNGVQRKS
+116 KATAWPDGVQRKS
-129 NTVVVPLYNKTER
+129 NTVVVPQYNKDEK

-147 GGVSADGDD
+147 SA
-156 ALSIDL
+156 SIDL
-162 SQNGKAVSGSVGV
+162 STNGKAVSGDIGV

-180 TVIDKTPK
+180 TVDDKAPK

-234 YLDDAGNP
+234 YLDDAGNA

-252 KPNNVDPSEPTDKLT
+252 DPLKPNAKLT
-267 GEYEGGTNITVT
+267 GKYEGGTYITVT
-279 AKDTTLTGNDFY
+279 AKPETLNGTNSTEFY

-303 VNNKAVVGNP
+303 VNNEAVVGVP

-322 YTNAAG
+322 YTNAADQSDDVEG
-328 TDGKAGG
+328 F
-335 PTVIVYTYNIE
+335 TVIVYTYNIE

-355 NRPLAG
+355 NAPLAG

-369 AAATTEIASGVS
+369 SNATTEIASGTSVIS
-381 TLVGTG
+381 GT
-387 TAQKALVTFTATGDT
+387 KAIVTFKNGNDA

-408 PGKYYVKEKS
+408 PGKYYVKEKE
-418 APDGYNLNTKI
+418 ALEGYNLNTKI
-429 YEVTVSQSTSGNG
+429 YEVTVTGSETAAGVQGLQS
-442 IAGLDA
+442 